1 MPVIFSPIALVIVV
15 VIVAA
20 ILKVMIKRNGKYI
33 MVLEHSTHSVI
44 SIALWEY
51 PLYVLYLLARVL

>member
-1 MPVIFSPIALVIVV
+1 MPVIFSIALVIIV

-20 ILKVMIKRNGKYI
+20 ILKVMIKRNGKY
-33 MVLEHSTHSVI
+33 STHSVI

-51 PLYVLYLLARVL
+51 PLYVLYLLARIL